1 MLSICFISSR
11 QAEPLASGRLWR
23 WLQEQNNNPGTQVSR
38 NIPQI
43 WNAWSTTGSFKNY
56 PFFFLIYNRTGKLDA
71 GKTNSFEY
79 RRREN
84 ASSDRTWGDYNLL
97 RTGFETMIPGRDD
110 FSRTQQLQE
119 AKENKSGHVTMGFMS
134 FILNTPKCGKPTYLK
149 YAMELHTKFY

>member
-38 NIPQI
+38 DIPQI

-56 PFFFLIYNRTGKLDA
+56 PYFFKNNRTGKLDA

-97 RTGFETMIPGRDD
+97 RTLWNYD
-110 FSRTQQLQE
+110 SRTGWLLQDT
-119 AKENKSGHVTMGFMS
+119 AITVSKRKQVRSSDYGLHVF
-134 FILNTPKCGKPTYLK
+134 
-149 YAMELHTKFY
+149 HTKHTQMWKANLFKICNGAAH